1 MGKLTAFSVKS
12 LKHPGGK
19 DRPARF
25 GDGDGLY
32 LQVTPGGA
40 KSRLFRYM
48 VHGNEREMGLGPLAE
63 SPAGVPLAKA
73 RQLAAEA

>member
-40 KSRLFRYM
+40 KSWLFRHM
-48 VHGNEREMGLGPLAE
+48 VYGNEREMGNHVNCNPNRG
-63 SPAGVPLAKA
+63 
-73 RQLAAEA
+73 